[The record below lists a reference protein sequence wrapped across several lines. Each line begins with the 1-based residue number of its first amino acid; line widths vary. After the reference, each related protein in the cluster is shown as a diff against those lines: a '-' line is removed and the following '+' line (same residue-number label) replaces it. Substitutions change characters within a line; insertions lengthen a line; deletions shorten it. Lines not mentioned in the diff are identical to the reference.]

1 MCAWFRNDCVIFSLL
16 FCISHLSTIWHSTI
30 ARGGRVVGQYDA
42 LISFK
47 YDVSLKLAI
56 RKPEIPGNVIASFSI
71 INHAI
76 TCTRKSLNYSSFIM
90 NITAKFHFL
99 SVKTDKFT
107 WKTKKWKFH
116 KSGKNRQKNV
126 DVIKCHGTIFDLIF
140 FPIMECWCDEPL
152 WRGQLKHFKGDFRT
166 LTMRWFWKD
175 PFTIQ
180 NFRKMSLPVSP

>member
-1 MCAWFRNDCVIFSLL
+1 M
-16 FCISHLSTIWHSTI
+16 
-30 ARGGRVVGQYDA
+30 GQYDA

-76 TCTRKSLNYSSFIM
+76 TCTLKSLNYSSFIM

-107 WKTKKWKFH
+107 WKTKKWKVSQ
-116 KSGKNRQKNV
+116 KWQKQAKNV
-126 DVIKCHGTIFDLIF
+126 DVIKLCHGTIFDLIF
-140 FPIMECWCDEPL
+140 YPIMECWCD
-152 WRGQLKHFKGDFRT
+152 
-166 LTMRWFWKD
+166 
-175 PFTIQ
+175 
-180 NFRKMSLPVSP
+180 